1 MVIPRRRSPPMTAC
15 AIKGLSVSKNDIRQK
30 KQPRPRSIRET
41 AGTAYSII
49 CKNNNGKRKP
59 PRWQIIQEL
68 QELGFSEI
76 EANQGL
82 RNLDDNH
89 KIFLI
94 EESGLLKVLLYRNIS
109 EFERQQKQ
117 LQDAW
122 LKAKE
127 EGCFF

>member
-1 MVIPRRRSPPMTAC
+1 MTAC

-82 RNLDDNH
+82 RNLEDNH

>member
-1 MVIPRRRSPPMTAC
+1 MTAY
-15 AIKGLSVSKNDIRQK
+15 AIKGLSIAQNDIRQK

-49 CKNNNGKRKP
+49 CKNNNGKREP

-68 QELGFSEI
+68 KELGYSDL

-82 RNLDDNH
+82 RNLEDNH
-89 KIFLI
+89 EIFLI
-94 EESGLLKVLLYRNIS
+94 EDSGLLKILLYRNILSS

-117 LQDAW
+117 LQDSW
-122 LKAKE
+122 LRARE
-127 EGCFF
+127 EGGCFF